1 MHDIKGFEL
10 PCNSLNGEQ
19 TEQERTRYFKDCYWF
34 NQYPSELHFLVLG
47 SSAVNECQ
55 KSCF

>member
-19 TEQERTRYFKDCYWF
+19 TEQEQTRYFKDCY
-34 NQYPSELHFLVLG
+34 
-47 SSAVNECQ
+47 
-55 KSCF
+55 

>member
-19 TEQERTRYFKDCYWF
+19 TEQEQTRYFKDCYWF